1 MSNYTHE
8 TVPTQFVEANGIRY
22 AYRRFGKPGK
32 APLLFLGYFNSNMDA
47 WDPAVTNV
55 LTADHEL
62 ILFDNAGVG
71 ASGGRT
77 PSTVAE
83 MTQHCVAFCRAL
95 GLKAVDIVGFS
106 LGGMIAQQLALSHP
120 DLVRRLI
127 LLGTG
132 PRGGEGMTFT
142 ELSPEEQVDPVAFLL
157 GAFFSPSEA
166 SQAAG
171 REYLKRLES
180 RKVDQD
186 RPVSRDSA
194 VAQLAA
200 IREWGTIPSTGRYA
214 TLKKITHP
222 TLIVHGNKDIVVAPI
237 NALLLAEHLPNA
249 QLIVYSDSSHGAQ
262 YQHARLFLEHVKL
275 FLSEGDSPA
284 PALDQAPVGT
294 LVGSSRGPEARSKS
308 GLPMFGSEFPKEG

>member
-8 TVPTQFVEANGIRY
+8 TVPTRFVETKGISY
-22 AYRRFGKPGK
+22 AYRRFGKPGTV
-32 APLLFLGYFNSNMDA
+32 PLLFLEYFNSNMDG
-47 WDPAVTNV
+47 WDPAVTNS
-55 LTADHEL
+55 LAADHEV

-71 ASGGRT
+71 ASGGET
-77 PSTVAE
+77 PYTVVE

-95 GLKAVDIVGFS
+95 GLKAIHVVGFS
-106 LGGMIAQQLALSHP
+106 LGGMIAQQLALDHP
-120 DLVRRLI
+120 HLVQRLI

-142 ELSPEEQVDPVAFLL
+142 ELSPEEQADPVAFLL

-171 REYLKRLES
+171 REYMKRLDS
-180 RKVDQD
+180 RKED
-186 RPVSRDSA
+186 RDLPVSRNSA

-200 IREWGTIPSTGRYA
+200 IREWGTIPAIGRYA

-237 NALLLAEHLPNA
+237 NALILAEHLPNA

-262 YQHARLFLEHVKL
+262 YQHAKLFLEHVKL
-275 FLSEGDSPA
+275 FLRWGFSCTCASRWRVKTLRHVCKAIGAYSFKSVR
-284 PALDQAPVGT
+284 QA
-294 LVGSSRGPEARSKS
+294 
-308 GLPMFGSEFPKEG
+308 

>member
-8 TVPTQFVEANGIRY
+8 TVPTRFVETKGISY
-22 AYRRFGKPGK
+22 AYRRFGKPGTV
-32 APLLFLGYFNSNMDA
+32 PLLFLEYFNSNMDS
-47 WDPAVTNV
+47 WDPAVTNS
-55 LTADHEL
+55 LAADHEV

-71 ASGGRT
+71 ASGGET
-77 PSTVAE
+77 PYTVVE

-95 GLKAVDIVGFS
+95 GLKAIYVVGFS
-106 LGGMIAQQLALSHP
+106 LGGMIAQQLALDHP
-120 DLVRRLI
+120 HLVRRLI

-142 ELSPEEQVDPVAFLL
+142 ELSPEEQADPVAFLL

-171 REYLKRLES
+171 RDYMKRLDS
-180 RKVDQD
+180 RKED
-186 RPVSRDSA
+186 RDLPVSRNSA

-200 IREWGTIPSTGRYA
+200 IREWGTIPAIGRYA

-237 NALLLAEHLPNA
+237 NALILAEHLPNA

-262 YQHARLFLEHVKL
+262 YQHAKMFLEHVKL
-275 FLSEGDSPA
+275 FLSDGDSPVPA
-284 PALDQAPVGT
+284 PGDS
-294 LVGSSRGPEARSKS
+294 GSK
-308 GLPMFGSEFPKEG
+308 L